1 MVCVSEASYVTGGGI
16 SREELLEKIA
26 EFRLLDDTYMTV
38 FFNGHSELIEL
49 VLRIIPGRDDLRVT
63 DSKIQMP
70 LKNIQ
75 GHSAILDIYAV
86 DEKNTG
92 YNIEIQSRSD
102 GARPKRARYYSSLID
117 SNNLDKNEDYEN
129 LPETYVI
136 FFTAADV
143 FGKDLPIYTVNR
155 TVDELGHIPFGDDEH
170 IIYVNGSH
178 MDDTPLGRL
187 VHDFKCKKPSE
198 MFYEKLA
205 ERAHD
210 IKETNGGNDNMCE
223 IMEELNAKAVS
234 FARKD
239 QARRTAVNLLK
250 WSNLSFEK
258 IAECSELTLEEIKS
272 LAAESGEAGN
282 AALNSAN

>member
-1 MVCVSEASYVTGGGI
+1 MVCAPEAPYIKGGEI

-38 FFNGHSELIEL
+38 FFDGHPELIEL
-49 VLRIIPGRDDLRVT
+49 VLSIILDRDDLKVT
-63 DSKIQMP
+63 GSQIQKP

-75 GHSAILDIYAV
+75 GHSSILDIYAV
-86 DEKNTG
+86 DGKNTV

-102 GARPKRARYYSSLID
+102 GAGPKRARYYSSLID

-170 IIYVNGSH
+170 IIYVNGNR
-178 MDDTPLGRL
+178 MDDTPLGKL

-210 IKETNGGNDNMCE
+210 IKETNGGNDSMCE
-223 IMEELNAKAVS
+223 IMEELRVRADA

-239 QARRTAVNLLK
+239 TARQTAVKMLK
-250 WSNLSFEK
+250 RNKLFIEE
-258 IAECSELTLEEIKS
+258 IAEDSGLTLEEVKA
-272 LAAESGEAGN
+272 LAAETRTHEPPIKA
-282 AALNSAN
+282 